1 MPTPPNDETLHAR
14 QMNINSHFAW
24 ALAMWA
30 SAESAHQQKNTLL
43 AAVGY
48 YYSAF
53 HAGFAAANTNLDI
66 PPENLV
72 RITHAKLKEYLEPMF
87 PGFGGMYSY
96 ELLQGVR
103 EAVNYLGADGPTGK
117 LRIVRGNGFGFDEG
131 GGVRYSFERALERAH
146 QHSLIFLRAALV
158 RIESFCSTHR
168 VTGPKSGDSYWIEE
182 YIDEDFLL
190 GVIPREAEGLKI
202 VARASALLMR
212 ELLPQLGTTVTP
224 DAANRGGQ
232 GNAGS

>member
-1 MPTPPNDETLHAR
+1 MPQPPNEEILHAR
-14 QMNINSHFAW
+14 QMNINAHFAW

-30 SAESAHQQKNTLL
+30 SAESAHQQKNNLL

-72 RITHAKLKEYLEPMF
+72 RITHTKLKEYLEPMF

-103 EAVNYLGADGPTGK
+103 ESVNYLGADGPVGK
-117 LRIVRGNGFGFDEG
+117 LRIVRGHGFGFDEG
-131 GGVRYSFERALERAH
+131 GGVRYPFERALERAH
-146 QHSLIFLRAALV
+146 QHSLMFLRAALV
-158 RIESFCSTHR
+158 KIEGFCSTHGL
-168 VTGPKSGDSYWIEE
+168 TGPKSGDPYWMEE
-182 YIDEDFLL
+182 YIDENFLR
-190 GVIPREAEGLKI
+190 GVIPAEAEGLDIIK
-202 VARASALLMR
+202 RASGLPCD
-212 ELLPQLGTTVTP
+212 ELRPTNEADSAPEVPTME
-224 DAANRGGQ
+224 
-232 GNAGS
+232 S